1 MSISIDS
8 TNSLSELNIIEPRS
22 SGVNI
27 RSPILGLSQ
36 PEILTSTRLHPI
48 NEIAHL
54 EDAGD
59 MTVIQD

>member
-8 TNSLSELNIIEPRS
+8 TNSLSELNNIEPRS
-22 SGVNI
+22 SFNI
-27 RSPILGLSQ
+27 RSPISGISHGGENQ
-36 PEILTSTRLHPI
+36 SSNLHQI

-59 MTVIQD
+59 TTIIQYS